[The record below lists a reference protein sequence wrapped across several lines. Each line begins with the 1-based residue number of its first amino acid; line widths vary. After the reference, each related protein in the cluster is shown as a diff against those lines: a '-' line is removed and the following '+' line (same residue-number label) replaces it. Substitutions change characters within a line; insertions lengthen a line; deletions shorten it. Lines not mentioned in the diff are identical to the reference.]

1 METLLVTLA
10 GIAGGAWLVFVAHR
24 LGQAHLRLDM
34 LRDQR
39 RRDTRLRH

>member
-24 LGQAHLRLDM
+24 LGQAHVRLDM
-34 LRDQR
+34 LRSQR
-39 RRDTRLRH
+39 RRDRRVQR